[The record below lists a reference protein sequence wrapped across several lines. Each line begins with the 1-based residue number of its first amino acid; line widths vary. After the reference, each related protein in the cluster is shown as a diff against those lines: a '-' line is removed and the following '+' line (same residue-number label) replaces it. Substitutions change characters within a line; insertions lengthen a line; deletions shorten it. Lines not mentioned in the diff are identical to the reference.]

1 MISFNFAYTFLFF
14 AQIHFPKDRAVSDQI
29 QEFNRRVAQRNSRRD
44 PADRYPRQRTWLQ
57 KLDLRDDL
65 EVYFLLFGVIYGG
78 AATLFAVYCGPDS
91 AAANS
96 LIYQGDLE
104 FAFMRQ
110 FGGYWLYIGWPA
122 IMSCLAF
129 GMAKKGPL
137 ADAMRALA
145 LGAIIITVSLR
156 GFLYF
161 FGG

>member
-1 MISFNFAYTFLFF
+1 MSH
-14 AQIHFPKDRAVSDQI
+14 QVDD
-29 QEFNRRVAQRNSRRD
+29 FNRRVAARNARRNT
-44 PADRYPRQRTWLQ
+44 ADRHPRQRTWLQ

-78 AATLFAVYCGPDS
+78 AATLFAVYAGPDS
-91 AAANS
+91 DAAND
-96 LIYQGDLE
+96 LIWKGDIE

-110 FGGYWLYIGWPA
+110 FGGYWLYVGWPA

-137 ADAMRALA
+137 ADAMRALS
-145 LGAIIITVSLR
+145 LGAIMITVVLR
-156 GFLYF
+156 GFLYL

>member
-1 MISFNFAYTFLFF
+1 MSE
-14 AQIHFPKDRAVSDQI
+14 QVDD
-29 QEFNRRVAQRNSRRD
+29 FNRRVARRNAHRRLAD
-44 PADRYPRQRTWLQ
+44 PYPRQRTWLQ

-78 AATLFAVYCGPDS
+78 AATLFAIYCGPDS
-91 AAANS
+91 AAAKG

-110 FGGYWLYIGWPA
+110 FGGYWLYVGWPA

-129 GMAKKGPL
+129 GMARRGPL
-137 ADAMRALA
+137 ADAMRALG
-145 LGAIIITVSLR
+145 LGAIMITAALR